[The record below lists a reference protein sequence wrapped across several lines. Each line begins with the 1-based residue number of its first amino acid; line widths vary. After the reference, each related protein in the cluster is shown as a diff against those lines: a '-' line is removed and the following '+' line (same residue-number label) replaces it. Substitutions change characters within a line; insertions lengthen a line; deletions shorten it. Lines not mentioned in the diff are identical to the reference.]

1 MGKQFIIAIGREY
14 GSGGHEIAEMIAKD
28 LGFELY
34 DRAILDG
41 IADEKNIKIEYLEKY
56 DEKPRNLILSRR
68 IGSFSNSIEEV
79 MAELQFDYLKEKAK
93 SGESFVVVGR
103 CGESVFRQHEGLISL
118 FITGDY
124 ESKVQRIMKKYKL
137 SRKEAAIK
145 IARHDRSRKKYHN
158 YHSDFK
164 WGDSRCY
171 DICVNSSKLGEVE
184 TSKILV
190 EYIRKR
196 MEE

>member
-137 SRKEAAIK
+137 SQKEAAIK
-145 IARHDRSRKKYHN
+145 IASHDRSRKKYHN

-164 WGDSRCY
+164 WGDSRHY